1 LLAMTPGFRE
11 AGSPAIGRPR
21 WLGLLWA
28 APCSLVG
35 ALLGLAVLAAGGSA
49 RRVGPTVE
57 VALAERHRG
66 TPVWARG
73 LRFSAITFG
82 HVILGQSHEV
92 LAVLRRHERAHVRQY
107 ERLGPL
113 FFIAYPGASLLALAR
128 GRCPYRDN
136 RFEKQA
142 FAEASSHDDVT

>member
-1 LLAMTPGFRE
+1 MTPGLRE
-11 AGSPAIGRPR
+11 VDARVIGRPR

-28 APCSLVG
+28 APCSLLG

-57 VALAERHRG
+57 VALAERHG
-66 TPVWARG
+66 GVPVWARG

-82 HVILGQSHEV
+82 HVIVGQSHEA
-92 LAVLRRHERAHVRQY
+92 LATLRRHERIHVRQY

-113 FFIAYPGASLLALAR
+113 FLIAYPGSSLLALIR

-142 FAEASSHDDVT
+142 FAEASAHPQDAA